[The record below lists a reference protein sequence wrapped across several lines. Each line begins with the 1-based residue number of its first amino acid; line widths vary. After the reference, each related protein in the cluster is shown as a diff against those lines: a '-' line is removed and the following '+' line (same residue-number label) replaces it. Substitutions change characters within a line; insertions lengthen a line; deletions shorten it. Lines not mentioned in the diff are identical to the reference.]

1 MIIYLGKTTT
11 KKTKKN
17 MWIFSKELS
26 LVHNLLQNHFCSLLK
41 LMLLYTL
48 NMLTLQELQKQH
60 HIVSY

>member
-1 MIIYLGKTTT
+1 
-11 KKTKKN
+11 
-17 MWIFSKELS
+17 MWIFSKEFS

-60 HIVSY
+60 HIVSN